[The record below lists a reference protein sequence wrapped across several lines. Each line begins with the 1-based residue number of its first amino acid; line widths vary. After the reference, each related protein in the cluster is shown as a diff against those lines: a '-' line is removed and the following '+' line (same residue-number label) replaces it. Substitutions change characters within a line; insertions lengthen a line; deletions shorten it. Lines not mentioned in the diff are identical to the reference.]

1 MKRIL
6 KFSIYCLI
14 MLCIEIT
21 CYAQKNETRDVLNP
35 IIEDCLLAQVLTNQT
50 VEWYFSLSNYDTIY
64 LVKNHFCDSLSG
76 VHVSKMTG
84 KPIVI
89 ISKKENSLQKTENNH
104 IVIEIIGL
112 TWKKNEVNVSI
123 GKHNEARVRLKYK
136 KKKKKYYFK
145 ESGIS

>member
-1 MKRIL
+1 MLI
-6 KFSIYCLI
+6 FSIYCLM
-14 MLCIEIT
+14 MLCVEIT
-21 CYAQKNETRDVLNP
+21 CYAQKNETQDILHP
-35 IIEDCLLAQVLTNQT
+35 IIEDCLLAQLLTNQT

-64 LVKNHFCDSLSG
+64 LVKNHFCDSISSM
-76 VHVSKMTG
+76 HVSKMTG
-84 KPIVI
+84 KTIVF
-89 ISKKENSLQKTENNH
+89 ISGKENPPQKTENNH

-136 KKKKKYYFK
+136 KKRKKYYLK